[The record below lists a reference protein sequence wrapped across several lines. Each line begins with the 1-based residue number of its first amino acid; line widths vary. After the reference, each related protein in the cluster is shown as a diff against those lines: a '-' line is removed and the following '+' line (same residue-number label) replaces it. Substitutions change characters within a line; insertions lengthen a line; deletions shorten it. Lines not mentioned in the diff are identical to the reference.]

1 MQRETW
7 QGWARDAPLW
17 HTAEGSQHHSSAK
30 PGQAQPTLLCLGLLA
45 GACSQKLP
53 EIGPTW
59 SSRGKNSP
67 VVLYYLCM
75 TGQMMGSVSASPYPD
90 IAVQAVLDNE
100 AAHTLL
106 LQVSRGITNSP
117 LTLIKII
124 WKIDWIL
131 FALGSVLLLYNAQLF
146 FLLFFFF
153 LI

>member
-1 MQRETW
+1 
-7 QGWARDAPLW
+7 
-17 HTAEGSQHHSSAK
+17 
-30 PGQAQPTLLCLGLLA
+30 
-45 GACSQKLP
+45 
-53 EIGPTW
+53 
-59 SSRGKNSP
+59 
-67 VVLYYLCM
+67 
-75 TGQMMGSVSASPYPD
+75 MGSVSASPYPD

-106 LQVSRGITNSP
+106 LQVSRGITNSL

-146 FLLFFFF
+146 FLLFF